1 MTIKKEEWL
10 DRICA
15 LLEEEI
21 GLYSEILE
29 LEKEKTNAVTVA
41 DGKAMESISKKS
53 YELIVHAS
61 EIERVRMNAIQ
72 DVYSSTNLG
81 LPKEGVPTLTDFL
94 NKIDRDSEH
103 RLKQLGTR
111 LKDTVHKLKDRIKA
125 NDKLIRTR
133 QEFLRATIEA
143 MRTNAKSGEVSV
155 YEDDN
160 SAATRTKKQRSS
172 VLVNASA

>member
-1 MTIKKEEWL
+1 MTVNKEEWL
-10 DRICA
+10 DRICS

-21 GLYSEILE
+21 GLYSEILS
-29 LEKEKTNAVTVA
+29 LEKEKTEAVTGA
-41 DGKAMESISKKS
+41 DGKALESISKKS

-72 DVYSSTNLG
+72 DVYSKSNLG

-103 RLKQLGTR
+103 KLKQLGTR
-111 LKDTVHKLKDRIKA
+111 LKDILHKLKDRIKA

-133 QEFLRATIEA
+133 QEILKATIDA
-143 MRTNAKSGEVSV
+143 MRTNANSGEVSV

-160 SAATRTKKQRSS
+160 QSSVRGRNKRSS